1 MALPRH
7 VTGRLVVALL
17 PALATVLPAGGEEW
31 IWDLPAWRQ
40 PPPVPADNPMTVE
53 KVELG
58 RRLFYE
64 LNLSGPGYMAC
75 ATCHDPRLA
84 FADHRRTAIGITGQ
98 FHPRNSMALANVAY
112 FSTLT
117 WADPNLTR
125 LEDQALVPLLGEHPV
140 EMAVTGSEERV
151 LSFLRHDPIYP
162 AMFEA
167 AFPGEGG
174 RIDLNNAARAIAA
187 FERTLISADSP
198 FDRYR
203 EGGQDDALSPAAQRG
218 AALFFG
224 DRLRCGACHS
234 GPDLTDMAFHNTGLY
249 DEDGRGGLPEGNQGL
264 IEHTG
269 LAGDMGR
276 FRTPSLR
283 NVALT
288 PPYMHDGSVLTLE
301 AAIAH
306 YAQGGRAAGQG
317 TRSPLAS
324 PLVVGFVIT
333 QQESA
338 DLIAFLESL
347 TDRGFV
353 ENTAFHSPFR

>member
-1 MALPRH
+1 MKRP
-7 VTGRLVVALL
+7 GRAAWCGLLLALL
-17 PALATVLPAGGEEW
+17 TALWQPAAAEDWV
-31 IWDLPAWRQ
+31 WDLPAWMD

-53 KVELG
+53 KVALG

-75 ATCHDPRLA
+75 ATCHDPHLA
-84 FADHRRTAIGITGQ
+84 FSDHRRTAIGITGQ
-98 FHPRNSMALANVAY
+98 FHPRNSMALANVGY
-112 FSTLT
+112 FTTLT

-151 LSFLRHDPIYP
+151 LSYLRHDPVYP
-162 AMFEA
+162 GMFAA
-167 AFPGEGG
+167 AFPEDEG

-187 FERTLISADSP
+187 FERTLISGSSP
-198 FDRYR
+198 YDRFR
-203 EGGQDDALSPAAQRG
+203 EMGEGDALSASAQRG

-224 DRLRCGACHS
+224 DRLHCGACHS
-234 GPDLTDMAFHNTGLY
+234 GPHLTDMTFHNTGLY
-249 DEDGRGGLPEGNQGL
+249 NEDGAGALPEGNQGM

-288 PPYMHDGSVLTLE
+288 PPYMHDGSILTLE
-301 AAIAH
+301 EVIAH
-306 YAQGGRAAGQG
+306 YAAGGRAALHGVA
-317 TRSPLAS
+317 SPLAD
-324 PLVVGFVIT
+324 PLVTGFAVT
-333 QQESA
+333 PQETA
-338 DLIAFLESL
+338 DLVAFLESL
-347 TDRGFV
+347 TDPIFLADG
-353 ENTAFHSPFR
+353 ELQSPFR